1 VSDDVISDSPRYREL
16 VEALDEG
23 VVFQDRDGYTIAC
36 NGAAARILGVPR
48 DELIGS
54 RRGDP
59 RFSTAGADGKILL
72 PDQQPSGL
80 AQLTGRPLSH
90 ELLRVRRPD
99 GTTVWLTLN
108 ARPVFEPGD
117 DEPSGVVLSFTDI
130 TGQRDAE
137 AQRMESLGRLAGGI
151 AHDFNNLLGVIL
163 NYAHV
168 IGRHPGAP
176 AMIAEDA
183 RRIQEAAEHGTDLV
197 RQLLLFSRRESGS
210 TLRFDVRPVI
220 DEIVELVERPFG
232 PRFELA
238 VEHCK
243 EDCVVIGD
251 RGQLGQVVLN
261 LLLNGRDAVTGGGHI
276 DVRTSVMPVEGAD
289 RAPSVVIAVT
299 DDGCGMTEDV
309 RLRAFEPFFSTKQE
323 GSGLGLAAAYGSIRA
338 MGGRIEIESAPGV
351 GSTVRVVLPA
361 RASGA
366 ASDDAADG
374 RQRRGERA

>member
-1 VSDDVISDSPRYREL
+1 VSDDVISDSARYREL

-48 DELIGS
+48 EELIGS

-59 RFSTAGADGKILL
+59 RFSTAGADGKVLL
-72 PDQQPSGL
+72 PEQQPSGL

-90 ELLRVRRPD
+90 ELLRVLRPD

-117 DEPSGVVLSFTDI
+117 SQPSGVVLSFTDI

-168 IGRHPGAP
+168 IARHPDAE
-176 AMIAEDA
+176 ATITEDA

-197 RQLLLFSRRESGS
+197 RQLLLFSRRESAS

-232 PRFELA
+232 PRIEIA
-238 VEHCK
+238 IQHSDRACI
-243 EDCVVIGD
+243 VIGD

-261 LLLNGRDAVTGGGHI
+261 LLLNARDAVAGGGRVEI
-276 DVRTSVMPVEGAD
+276 KTSMTSVDRAD
-289 RAPSVVIAVT
+289 RAPAVVIAVT

-338 MGGRIEIESAPGV
+338 MGGRIEIESASGV
-351 GSTVRVVLPA
+351 GSTVQVVLPA
-361 RASGA
+361 ETGPDPPR
-366 ASDDAADG
+366 
-374 RQRRGERA
+374 